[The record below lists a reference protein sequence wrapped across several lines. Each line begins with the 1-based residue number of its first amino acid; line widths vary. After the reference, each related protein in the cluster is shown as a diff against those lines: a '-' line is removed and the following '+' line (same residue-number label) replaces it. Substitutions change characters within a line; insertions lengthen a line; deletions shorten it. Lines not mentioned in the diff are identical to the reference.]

1 MELKSKK
8 NGDMEL
14 KRDQILILFNVLQ
27 DIIPYLLLTL
37 RFGNKTLRSKW
48 LFHLSSVTSIQPTIV
63 LHIIAGKSASWF
75 VLQYDFITY
84 CLLFLL
90 LILL

>member
-1 MELKSKK
+1 MLLVNVLKQPHATLLNSKVKK

-37 RFGNKTLRSKW
+37 RFGNKTLRSK
-48 LFHLSSVTSIQPTIV
+48 
-63 LHIIAGKSASWF
+63 
-75 VLQYDFITY
+75 
-84 CLLFLL
+84 
-90 LILL
+90 

>member
-27 DIIPYLLLTL
+27 DTIPYLLLTL
-37 RFGNKTLRSKW
+37 RCGNKTLRSK
-48 LFHLSSVTSIQPTIV
+48 
-63 LHIIAGKSASWF
+63 
-75 VLQYDFITY
+75 
-84 CLLFLL
+84 
-90 LILL
+90 

>member
-37 RFGNKTLRSKW
+37 RFGNKTLRSK
-48 LFHLSSVTSIQPTIV
+48 
-63 LHIIAGKSASWF
+63 
-75 VLQYDFITY
+75 
-84 CLLFLL
+84 
-90 LILL
+90 